1 MSSRKTTPNRSP
13 PALRLAR
20 GLAPREASPC
30 VLTIGTYDGLHV
42 GHRALIAHACARAA
56 ALGLPAGLLTF
67 EPMPREVLQREDPP
81 ARLTSL
87 RERWRLLAG
96 SGLTRMHVLAFNQRL
111 RMMSGSEFMAVL
123 QALGARLIVVG
134 HDFRFGHKGAASAQW
149 CASEARN
156 YGFEVDIL
164 EPVLVDGERVSSG
177 LVRGALAAGDL
188 ARAARLLG
196 RPYSMR
202 ARVRQGER
210 LGRTLGFPTAN
221 MALHRRRSPLAGIY
235 AVRVRGAA
243 VGGAVMR
250 GSDPTAAAG
259 PRWRASARGRRSMA
273 PSRCWKRTCSTSRAT
288 STAASSRSNSSHACA
303 RNAAS
308 NRWTPWWRR
317 CTWTPPRRGQRSRR
331 WSKMAG

>member
-1 MSSRKTTPNRSP
+1 MSSRKTTQNSSP

-87 RERWRLLAG
+87 RERWRLLSG
-96 SGLTRMHVLAFNQRL
+96 SGLARLHVLAFNQRL
-111 RMMSGSEFMAVL
+111 RLMSGSEFMAAL
-123 QALGARLIVVG
+123 QALGARVIVVG

-164 EPVLVDGERVSSG
+164 EPVLVDGERASSG
-177 LVRGALAAGDL
+177 LVRAALAAGDL

-202 ARVRQGER
+202 ARVRSGER

-235 AVRVRGAA
+235 AVRVRGAGPAGRGWPA
-243 VGGAVMR
+243 VASLGTRPTVNGTEPLLEVHLFDFAGDLYGAELEVEFVARLREERRFESLEAMVAQMHL
-250 GSDPTAAAG
+250 DAAAA
-259 PRWRASARGRRSMA
+259 RAALA
-273 PSRCWKRTCSTSRAT
+273 PLV
-288 STAASSRSNSSHACA
+288 
-303 RNAAS
+303 
-308 NRWTPWWRR
+308 
-317 CTWTPPRRGQRSRR
+317 
-331 WSKMAG
+331 

>member
-1 MSSRKTTPNRSP
+1 MSSRKTTQNSSP
-13 PALRLAR
+13 PALQLAR

-87 RERWRLLAG
+87 RERWRLLSG
-96 SGLTRMHVLAFNQRL
+96 SGLARLHVLPFNQRL
-111 RMMSGSEFMAVL
+111 RLMSGAQFMAAL
-123 QALGARLIVVG
+123 QALGARVIVVG

-164 EPVLVDGERVSSG
+164 EPVLVDGERASSG
-177 LVRGALAAGDL
+177 LVRAALAAGDL

-202 ARVRQGER
+202 ARVRSGER

-235 AVRVRGAA
+235 AVRVRGAGPAGRGWPA
-243 VGGAVMR
+243 VASLGTRPTVNGTEPLLEVHLFDFAGDLYGAELEVEFVARLREERRFESLEAMVAQMHL
-250 GSDPTAAAG
+250 DAAAA
-259 PRWRASARGRRSMA
+259 RAALA
-273 PSRCWKRTCSTSRAT
+273 PLV
-288 STAASSRSNSSHACA
+288 
-303 RNAAS
+303 
-308 NRWTPWWRR
+308 
-317 CTWTPPRRGQRSRR
+317 
-331 WSKMAG
+331 

>member
-1 MSSRKTTPNRSP
+1 MSSRKSTQNSSP

-67 EPMPREVLQREDPP
+67 EPMPRELLQREDPP

-87 RERWRLLAG
+87 RERWRLLLG
-96 SGLTRMHVLAFNQRL
+96 SGLDRMHVLAFNERL
-111 RMMSGSEFMAVL
+111 RLMSGAQFMAAL
-123 QALGARLIVVG
+123 QALGARVIVVG

-164 EPVLVDGERVSSG
+164 DPVLVDGERVSSG
-177 LVRGALAAGDL
+177 LVRTALAAGDL

-196 RPYSMR
+196 RPYGMR
-202 ARVRQGER
+202 ARVRSGER

-235 AVRVRGAA
+235 AVRVRGAGPEGRGWPA
-243 VGGAVMR
+243 VASLGTRPTVNGIEPLLEVHLFDFAGDLYGAELEVEFVARLREERRFESLEAMVAQMHR
-250 GSDPTAAAG
+250 DAAAA
-259 PRWRASARGRRSMA
+259 RAALA
-273 PSRCWKRTCSTSRAT
+273 PLV
-288 STAASSRSNSSHACA
+288 
-303 RNAAS
+303 
-308 NRWTPWWRR
+308 
-317 CTWTPPRRGQRSRR
+317 
-331 WSKMAG
+331 

>member
-1 MSSRKTTPNRSP
+1 MSSRKTTQNSSP
-13 PALRLAR
+13 PALQLAR

-87 RERWRLLAG
+87 RERWRLLSG
-96 SGLTRMHVLAFNQRL
+96 SGLARVHVLAFNQRL
-111 RMMSGSEFMAVL
+111 RLMSGSGFMAAL
-123 QALGARLIVVG
+123 QALGARVIVVG

-164 EPVLVDGERVSSG
+164 EPVLVDGERASSG
-177 LVRGALAAGDL
+177 LVRAALAAGDL

-196 RPYSMR
+196 RPYTMR
-202 ARVRQGER
+202 ARVRSGER
-210 LGRTLGFPTAN
+210 LGRSLGFPTAN

-235 AVRVRGAA
+235 AVRVRGAGPAGRGWPA
-243 VGGAVMR
+243 VASLGTRPTVNGTVPLLEVHLFDFAGDLYGAELEVEFVARLREERRFESLEAMVAQMHL
-250 GSDPTAAAG
+250 DAAAA
-259 PRWRASARGRRSMA
+259 RAALA
-273 PSRCWKRTCSTSRAT
+273 PLV
-288 STAASSRSNSSHACA
+288 
-303 RNAAS
+303 
-308 NRWTPWWRR
+308 
-317 CTWTPPRRGQRSRR
+317 
-331 WSKMAG
+331 

>member
-1 MSSRKTTPNRSP
+1 MSSRKTTQNSSP
-13 PALRLAR
+13 PALQLAR

-67 EPMPREVLQREDPP
+67 EPMPREVLQNENPP

-87 RERWRLLAG
+87 RERWRLLLG
-96 SGLTRMHVLAFNQRL
+96 SGLARLHVLPFNQRL
-111 RMMSGSEFMAVL
+111 RLMSGAQFMAAL
-123 QALGARLIVVG
+123 QALGARVIVVG

-164 EPVLVDGERVSSG
+164 DPVLVDGERASSG

-188 ARAARLLG
+188 GRAARLLG

-202 ARVRQGER
+202 ARVRSGER

-235 AVRVRGAA
+235 AVRVRGAGPAGRGWPA
-243 VGGAVMR
+243 VASLGTRPTVHGTEPLLEVHLFDFAGDLYGAELEVEFVARLREERRFESLEAMVAQMHL
-250 GSDPTAAAG
+250 DAAAA
-259 PRWRASARGRRSMA
+259 RAALA
-273 PSRCWKRTCSTSRAT
+273 PLV
-288 STAASSRSNSSHACA
+288 
-303 RNAAS
+303 
-308 NRWTPWWRR
+308 
-317 CTWTPPRRGQRSRR
+317 
-331 WSKMAG
+331 

>member
-1 MSSRKTTPNRSP
+1 MSSRRTTQNSSP
-13 PALRLAR
+13 PALQLAR

-87 RERWRLLAG
+87 RERWRLLSG
-96 SGLTRMHVLAFNQRL
+96 SGLARLHVLAFNQRL
-111 RMMSGSEFMAVL
+111 RLMSGSEFMAAL
-123 QALGARLIVVG
+123 QALGARVIVVG

-164 EPVLVDGERVSSG
+164 EPVLVDGERASSG
-177 LVRGALAAGDL
+177 LVRAALAAGDL
-188 ARAARLLG
+188 SRAARLLG

-202 ARVRQGER
+202 ARVRSGER

-235 AVRVRGAA
+235 AVRVRGAGPAGRGWPA
-243 VGGAVMR
+243 VASLGTRPTVNGTEPLLEVHLFDFAGDLYGAELEVEFVARLREERRFESLEAMVAQMHL
-250 GSDPTAAAG
+250 DAAAA
-259 PRWRASARGRRSMA
+259 RAALA
-273 PSRCWKRTCSTSRAT
+273 PLV
-288 STAASSRSNSSHACA
+288 
-303 RNAAS
+303 
-308 NRWTPWWRR
+308 
-317 CTWTPPRRGQRSRR
+317 
-331 WSKMAG
+331 